1 MSVAPARHHLIRDGR
16 RASTREQRIRIAN
29 LVTGVPAV
37 TAIVVF
43 LGLPV
48 LQAVRISL
56 SDWSGVGSVD
66 FSGFGEYERQLASPE
81 LYESLLRTLLFAITS
96 AAGIVALAT
105 LLAAAV
111 SRNVAGARFYRV
123 VWFIPGVAPAAAVA
137 VYWSTAFQP
146 AFGTVNVVLG
156 YLGLG
161 SDGAWLT
168 DPATAIIPVILVAVW
183 SGVGFAFILIL
194 GAMEQIP
201 VSVYEAAQLDGASA
215 VRQFF
220 SVTLPLVRPVLAI
233 TATLNLIWSFNN
245 FTIVWGMTQGGP
257 GTSTMTLPV
266 LVYKEAFTSGDF
278 PAAATTAIIAG
289 AILLILGFL
298 SLRVSQAGK
307 EQR

>member
-1 MSVAPARHHLIRDGR
+1 MSAPPVPKPAVRVGR
-16 RASTREQRIRIAN
+16 AASTRAQRVRIAN
-29 LVTGVPAV
+29 VVTGVPAV
-37 TAIVVF
+37 LAIVVF
-43 LGLPV
+43 LGVPV
-48 LQAVRISL
+48 FQAIRISL
-56 SDWSGVGSVD
+56 SDWSGVGSIE
-66 FSGFGEYERQLASPE
+66 FSGFGEYVRQLADPE
-81 LYESLLRTLLFAITS
+81 LYESLLRTLLFSVTS
-96 AAGIVALAT
+96 AAGIVVLAT

-111 SRNVAGARFYRV
+111 SRNVAGAAFYRV

-146 AFGTVNVVLG
+146 GFGTVNVILG
-156 YLGLG
+156 NLGLG

-168 DPATAIIPVILVAVW
+168 DPATALVPVILVAIW

-201 VSVYEAAQLDGASA
+201 VSVYEAAQLDGASV

-233 TATLNLIWSFNN
+233 TSTLNLIWSFNN

-289 AILLILGFL
+289 AILLALGFL
-298 SLRVSQAGK
+298 SLRFSQAGK

>member
-1 MSVAPARHHLIRDGR
+1 MSGARVSSPLMRDRG
-16 RASTREQRIRIAN
+16 RASSRAQRIRIAN
-29 LVTGVPAV
+29 LVTGAPAV
-37 TAIVVF
+37 LAIIVF
-43 LGLPV
+43 LGVPV

-56 SDWSGVGSVD
+56 SDWTGVGSVNVT
-66 FSGFGEYERQLASPE
+66 GFGEYVQQLTSPE
-81 LYESLLRTLLFAITS
+81 LYESLLRTLVFAIAS
-96 AAGIVALAT
+96 AVGIVALAT

-111 SRNVAGARFYRV
+111 SRNVSGASFYRV

-146 AFGTVNVVLG
+146 GFGTVNVVLG

-168 DPATAIIPVILVAVW
+168 DPATALIPVILVAIW

-201 VSVYEAAQLDGASA
+201 VSVYEAAQLDGATV

-266 LVYKEAFTSGDF
+266 LVYKEAFTAGDF
-278 PAAATTAIIAG
+278 PAAATTALIAG
-289 AILLILGFL
+289 AILLVLGFV

-307 EQR
+307 EQ